1 VKKAVVKSSFEKKK
15 KMMLFE
21 ELMFLACALL
31 HYMQSWRT
39 MWNSYMEQGAPVGH
53 PPQGPGRLGT
63 RTAPLHE
70 HRPDDIH

>member
-1 VKKAVVKSSFEKKK
+1 
-15 KMMLFE
+15 
-21 ELMFLACALL
+21 MFLACALL